1 MEAKELRIG
10 SLVYIFD
17 DNGKHKLCSIRS
29 INEVFVMLYS
39 IDLQILDIF
48 IEGDVNPIDSQK
60 CINKTLI
67 DKEFAFDKIFAIKIK
82 SLTDR
87 LGYVNVNKTHSN
99 IFQYGGLYD
108 PIEIKEMD
116 DGFYVTT
123 DGGNTYLSEKPFN
136 YIHELQNIHYD
147 LRKTE
152 LIIYL

>member
-10 SLVYIFD
+10 SLVYIVD
-17 DNGKHKLCSIRS
+17 NNGKQILCSIRS
-29 INEVFVMLYS
+29 INEVFVLLYF
-39 IDLQILDIF
+39 IDLQILDVF
-48 IEGDVNPIDSQK
+48 IEGEVNPIDNRKS
-60 CINKTLI
+60 INKTLI
-67 DKEFAFDKIFAIKIK
+67 NEKFSFNKIFPIEIK
-82 SLTDR
+82 SLADR

-108 PIEIKEMD
+108 PIEIKQMD